1 MNKIVKIFESRIS
14 IAILIVVMRLL
25 LDYVYIE
32 VVSPVYYYLGL
43 TVSVTILG
51 EVLSW
56 IVLVLIIILMNSI
69 VSVDTQNNK
78 GAIVLAI
85 LLCCSGIPT
94 TTIIACFE
102 VSPSFSILL
111 SIYWILTVFLY
122 KRKSKF
128 KFKITECRIIGSEI
142 LLYVIFFVLAFSVIL
157 VVVRYTGFSVTFDLA
172 EVYTLRTNFKSDNI
186 PSLLQYPFFTSTMI
200 MPVILVYALSKK
212 KYVMV
217 VFAVIIQLLAFFADG
232 RKSTLFMLVLTV
244 VGYFLIHNFNVRL
257 IPIGAFAVV
266 SLGCLEK
273 WIFSTSFFINYVVR
287 RLFLLPAYL
296 QYAYYDFFAEHEK
309 DFLRQSILGRLGFDS
324 PYSDSIPRLIGKGYY
339 GGSYAN
345 NGLFSDAFAN
355 FGVFGVILYP
365 ILLVLALKML
375 DKCSKN
381 LSVNICIGVIFT
393 AAYAFL
399 STFYFTVMLTHGF
412 IISCIVVYFMP
423 GFQEGEMRPK

>member
-1 MNKIVKIFESRIS
+1 MNKIVKFLESRIS
-14 IAILIVVMRLL
+14 IAILIIAMRLL
-25 LDYVYIE
+25 LDYVYIK
-32 VVSPVYYYLGL
+32 VVSPVYFYLGL
-43 TVSVTILG
+43 TVSVTVLG

-56 IVLVLIIILMNSI
+56 VVLALMIILMNSI
-69 VSVDTQNNK
+69 ISVDTRNNK

-102 VSPSFSILL
+102 VSPLFSILI
-111 SIYWILTVFLY
+111 SIYWFLIVLLY

-128 KFKITECRIIGSEI
+128 KIKRIYSKIIGSEV
-142 LLYVIFFVLAFSVIL
+142 LLYVIFFILAFSVIL
-157 VVVRYTGFSVTFDLA
+157 VVVRYTGITVTFDLT

-186 PSLLQYPFFTSTMI
+186 PSLLQYPFFTSTMV
-200 MPVILVYALSKK
+200 MPVILVYALSRK
-212 KYVMV
+212 KYFMV
-217 VFAVIIQLLAFFADG
+217 AFSVSIQLLAFFADG

-244 VGYFLIHNFNVRL
+244 AGYFLIRNFNARL
-257 IPIGAFAVV
+257 IPIGAFAIVI
-266 SLGCLEK
+266 LGCLEK

-296 QYAYYDFFAEHEK
+296 QYAYYDFFSEHTK
-309 DFLRQSILGRLGFDS
+309 DFLRQSILGRVGFES

-365 ILLVLALKML
+365 ILLVLALKLL
-375 DKCSKN
+375 DTCSKN
-381 LSVNICIGVIFT
+381 LSVNICIGVIFIV
-393 AAYAFL
+393 AYSFL

-412 IISCIVVYFMP
+412 IVCCIVVYLMP
-423 GFQEGEMRPK
+423 GFREGKMRPK